1 MSGGAEMDALQD
13 LLAVE
18 KLVHEPAR
26 LSIMALL
33 RVVKRADFV
42 FLQSQTGLTAGN
54 ISSHITKLAKAGYV
68 DIEKSFA
75 NNRPQTTLK
84 LSAAGRAA
92 LRRYLQTMRIVLEEI
107 NG

>member
-1 MSGGAEMDALQD
+1 MDALQD